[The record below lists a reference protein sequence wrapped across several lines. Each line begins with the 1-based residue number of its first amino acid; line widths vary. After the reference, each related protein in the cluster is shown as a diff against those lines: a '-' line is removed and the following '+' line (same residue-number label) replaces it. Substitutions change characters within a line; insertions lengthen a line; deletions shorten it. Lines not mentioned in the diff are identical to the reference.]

1 MEGLVE
7 GLSAAVFRGR
17 VHPVELADRLSRHI
31 DREGSDPGTESIPN
45 AYTIRLN
52 PAEVPEAVDRAELD
66 RELAGVVASIAMAR
80 GWRLGG
86 PTVVR
91 VAPDATVSRGRIVID
106 GHREPGPLS
115 AWAQLIDASAGAVHL
130 LTDNRCEIGRAPE
143 SDVALTEPKISRR
156 HAAIIRRDGATWVE
170 DVGSA
175 NGTFVNDVAVLESA
189 AAITTGD
196 TIRFGPATF
205 TFKLL

>member
-1 MEGLVE
+1 ME

-31 DREGSDPGTESIPN
+31 DREASEPGTSSIPN
-45 AYTIRLN
+45 VYSIRLN
-52 PAEVPEAVDRAELD
+52 PAEVPDAVDRAELD
-66 RELAGVVASIAMAR
+66 RELAGVVASIAMDR

-86 PTVVR
+86 PAVVR
-91 VAPDATVSRGRIVID
+91 VTSDETVSRGRIAID
-106 GHREPGPLS
+106 GTHEPGPLS

-130 LTDNRCEIGRAPE
+130 LTDNRCEIGRAPGSE
-143 SDVALTEPKISRR
+143 VELTEPKVSRQ
-156 HAAIIRRDGATWVE
+156 HAAIIRREGTAWVE

-175 NGTFVNDVAVLESA
+175 NGTFLNDATVSGPAV
-189 AAITTGD
+189 AITTGD
-196 TIRFGPATF
+196 AIRFGPATF